1 LGNTEIKQQNFS
13 NFMVPVGQVFLVLLN
28 IFSLWSNPMKITCS
42 MIKVSADTILL
53 VLDAKSTKQ
62 KKNVE

>member
-1 LGNTEIKQQNFS
+1 
-13 NFMVPVGQVFLVLLN
+13 
-28 IFSLWSNPMKITCS
+28 

-62 KKNVE
+62 KKKCMVEFHLSGLNGTTRHPDMQKIRIIGFFFENTLYWQF